1 LAAPHAT
8 APLLFVL
15 VARFG
20 ERFLYFLLFRV
31 GQLRRTELNRQLR
44 DSWAAGSGRPAM
56 RTKMTDADWIT
67 VFRPARM
74 MSVFAESEQSIVQ
87 ERVHA
92 GLARAKDE

>member
-1 LAAPHAT
+1 ML
-8 APLLFVL
+8 
-15 VARFG
+15 
-20 ERFLYFLLFRV
+20 
-31 GQLRRTELNRQLR
+31 
-44 DSWAAGSGRPAM
+44 
-56 RTKMTDADWIT
+56 TKMMDADWIT